1 MEVGQK
7 MNADRGIWAAKERG
21 VEIGGVV

>member
-1 MEVGQK
+1 MEVGLK
-7 MNADRGIWAAKERG
+7 MNDDRGIWAAKERG